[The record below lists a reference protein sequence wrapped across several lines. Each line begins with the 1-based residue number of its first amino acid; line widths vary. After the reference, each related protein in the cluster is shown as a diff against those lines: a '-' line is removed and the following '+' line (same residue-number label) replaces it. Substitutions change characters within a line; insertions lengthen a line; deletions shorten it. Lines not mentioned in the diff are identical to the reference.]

1 MKRPGPVGLLVLLAF
16 AIPVIIEIRTVLSMF
31 GIDLAPDVFVGAVM
45 IVLAAIVL
53 AVFWLPEDEEGKL
66 SRTTDRE
73 PAD

>member
-31 GIDLAPDVFVGAVM
+31 GIDLAPDVFVGAVV

-66 SRTTDRE
+66 SKTGRE